1 MNITATTKICLVIGD
16 PVNHSLSPQMHNT
29 AYAALGID
37 DKFIHLAAEIKIENI
52 GEIVKAV
59 RLLKIRG
66 LTCTI
71 PHKITIMKY
80 LDKIDGVAKKIGAA
94 NSIVNNN
101 GVLTGFNT
109 DWVGVSKSFEN
120 VTRVKNKKA
129 AVIGSGGAARA
140 FIYALTV
147 GGAKVTVFTRNIKN
161 VKSLSDEFGVKIK
174 SFEQIS
180 EIVDEEIVCNA
191 TPVGMYPKIDDS
203 IIPKEYIKRNHII
216 FDAVYNPFETKLLKE
231 SLDKGA
237 TIIHGYKM
245 LLFEAA
251 EKFKLYTGYD
261 APIDV
266 MENELLK
273 NLQNL

>member
-1 MNITATTKICLVIGD
+1 MNITAKTKICLVIGD
-16 PVNHSLSPQMHNT
+16 PVNHSLSPQMHNA
-29 AYAALGID
+29 AYVALGID
-37 DKFIHLAAEIKIENI
+37 DKFIHLAAKIKIEDI
-52 GEIVKAV
+52 SEIVKAV
-59 RLLKIRG
+59 KLLKIRA

-71 PHKITIMKY
+71 PHKIIIMKY
-80 LDKIDGVAKKIGAA
+80 LDKIDEVAKKIGAA

-101 GVLTGFNT
+101 GVLTGYNT
-109 DWVGVSKSFEN
+109 DWIGVSKSFEK
-120 VTRVKNKKA
+120 VASVKNKKA

-174 SFEQIS
+174 PLEQIS
-180 EIVDEEIVCNA
+180 EVLNEDIICNA
-191 TPVGMYPKIDDS
+191 TPVGMYPKIDES
-203 IIPKEYIKRNHII
+203 IIPQEYIKRNHII

-251 EKFKLYTGYD
+251 AKFKLYTNYD
-261 APIDV
+261 APIDA
-266 MENELLK
+266 MENELLR
-273 NLQNL
+273 NLQKL